1 MKYENL
7 SLSIIFK
14 IIMNPLIKA
23 VDNQDVF
30 FVLLTISFLLL
41 AILKSNYWK
50 HTKLLLLGVFAQRYA
65 NQFLREDNAFT
76 QRVNFLTFSLMVINF
91 SLIIAKILNITVLSK
106 VLGILFCILIFYF
119 LKVLII
125 KFLGLVFMLK
135 DISKLYIFFSF
146 LFDRS
151 LAILI
156 FPLAITIYF
165 FSIDVSQILILIT
178 YILVIL
184 ILILKLVWLWK
195 IGSKAFGLSYFYIF
209 LYLCALE
216 ISPLL
221 LLAQGVFY

>member
-1 MKYENL
+1 M
-7 SLSIIFK
+7 
-14 IIMNPLIKA
+14 
-23 VDNQDVF
+23 
-30 FVLLTISFLLL
+30 
-41 AILKSNYWK
+41 
-50 HTKLLLLGVFAQRYA
+50 LGVFAQRYA

-91 SLIIAKILNITVLSK
+91 SLIIAKILNITLLPK
-106 VLGILFCILIFYF
+106 ILGILFCILIFYF
-119 LKVLII
+119 LKILII
-125 KFLGLVFMLK
+125 KFSGLVFMLK

-165 FSIDVSQILILIT
+165 FSIDVSQILILTT
-178 YILVIL
+178 YIVFLL
-184 ILILKLVWLWK
+184 ILILKLVWLWR

-209 LYLCALE
+209 LYLCTLE

>member
-1 MKYENL
+1 
-7 SLSIIFK
+7 
-14 IIMNPLIKA
+14 MNPLIKA